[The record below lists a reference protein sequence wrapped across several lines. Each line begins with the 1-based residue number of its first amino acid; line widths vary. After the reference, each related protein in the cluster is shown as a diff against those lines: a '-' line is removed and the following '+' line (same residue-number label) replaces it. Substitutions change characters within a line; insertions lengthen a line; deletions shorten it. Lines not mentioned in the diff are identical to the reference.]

1 MTQDAVVTK
10 LIDKRTAEVEVERG
24 TACGG
29 NCGSCEACV
38 FQNKIRTTA
47 RNRISALPGQKVVIE
62 TKTSD
67 ILGAAALLYLV
78 PFVLLFI
85 GYAIGAALSF
95 GQGGCILVGGAA
107 LPGRNVSGRTTVSVG
122 TVIVI
127 GLRLRR
133 VHQSDEVE
141 HFIKDAVLIARHD
154 DYTP

>member
-95 GQGGCILVGGAA
+95 GQGGCILVGVVFFA
-107 LPGRNVSGRTTVSVG
+107 LGVALNV
-122 TVIVI
+122 
-127 GLRLRR
+127 LLQRR
-133 VHQSDEVE
+133 
-141 HFIKDAVLIARHD
+141 KNK
-154 DYTP
+154 TPITFEIIQIRE

>member
-95 GQGGCILVGGAA
+95 GQGGCILVGVAFFA
-107 LPGRNVSGRTTVSVG
+107 LGVALNV
-122 TVIVI
+122 
-127 GLRLRR
+127 LLQRR
-133 VHQSDEVE
+133 
-141 HFIKDAVLIARHD
+141 KNK
-154 DYTP
+154 TPITFEIIQIRE